1 MAGSIDSHIGEER
14 IEMEP
19 NKKLPL
25 FIVSGASG
33 VGKTTMCEIL
43 FSRETKYIVME
54 SDILW
59 KEEFNTPEDNYRKFR
74 ELWMT
79 MCANISQSGLPVV
92 LCGCGIPEQFE
103 VCEARKYFTDLHY
116 LALVCDTEALETRMR
131 KGRGIADEGWIQ
143 SSVSFNEWLQKNA
156 QNTSP
161 AITLINTTNLTPEET
176 AGKAE
181 EWITGILTNE

>member
-1 MAGSIDSHIGEER
+1 
-14 IEMEP
+14 MEP

-43 FSRETKYIVME
+43 FRRETKYIVME

-79 MCANISQSGLPVV
+79 M
-92 LCGCGIPEQFE
+92 
-103 VCEARKYFTDLHY
+103 
-116 LALVCDTEALETRMR
+116 
-131 KGRGIADEGWIQ
+131 
-143 SSVSFNEWLQKNA
+143 
-156 QNTSP
+156 
-161 AITLINTTNLTPEET
+161 
-176 AGKAE
+176 
-181 EWITGILTNE
+181 

>member
-43 FSRETKYIVME
+43 FRRETKYIVME

-59 KEEFNTPEDNYRKFR
+59 KEEFNTPEDNYRRFR

-143 SSVSFNEWLQKNA
+143 SSVKIGRA
-156 QNTSP
+156 HV
-161 AITLINTTNLTPEET
+161 
-176 AGKAE
+176 
-181 EWITGILTNE
+181 

>member
-1 MAGSIDSHIGEER
+1 
-14 IEMEP
+14 MEP

-43 FSRETKYIVME
+43 FRRETKYIVME

-143 SSVSFNEWLQKNA
+143 SSASFNEWLQKNA